1 MKLFEVDLGSVRT
14 VLAVI
19 QRQASKPGSSGEVP
33 YAVVMRIADQFD
45 LPLGGLNS
53 DRQQMMV
60 ALKNAVD
67 PGGDVIKDIK
77 PDGTLVLN
85 KPNDPAEVGQ
95 GNTGGG
101 STVDKMAKSNSDLT
115 PNI

>member
-1 MKLFEVDLGSVRT
+1 MKLFELDLGSVRT
-14 VLAVI
+14 VLAVL
-19 QRQASKPGSSGEVP
+19 QRQASKPGSTGEIP

-53 DRQQMMV
+53 DRQRMMI

-67 PGGDVIKDIK
+67 PAGDVIKDIK

-85 KPNDPAEVGQ
+85 KPNDPAEVGN
-95 GNTGGG
+95 GNAGGG
-101 STVDKMAKSNSDLT
+101 STVDKMAKSNTDLT